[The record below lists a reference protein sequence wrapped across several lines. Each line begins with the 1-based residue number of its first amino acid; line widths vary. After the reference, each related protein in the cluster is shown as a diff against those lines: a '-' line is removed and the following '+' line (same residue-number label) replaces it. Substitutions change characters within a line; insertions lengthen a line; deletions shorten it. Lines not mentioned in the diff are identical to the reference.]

1 MNTSTTG
8 RVLKAT
14 LATALV
20 ALAFPILMGGCPAE
34 EDTLLL
40 RYVNMVTMP
49 RMVTSTARGG
59 GVDMPAAQYKASTTG
74 YFAVGGG
81 RAEAIVY
88 DKDMIELGTIGE
100 PGQYNH
106 AYNLIA
112 LGNDETLEY
121 SLLDLPM
128 NHSDPAAGT
137 AEIHFVH
144 GVEVGGV
151 QVDVYVVPV
160 GSGVSGAPVASTLPY
175 THSQSTVL
183 STVGTYDFVS
193 CFAGTTSEMFRTTV
207 TVESGRRYISV
218 LVSPPSVTGSFKTI
232 DWNNVV

>member
-8 RVLKAT
+8 KVLKAG
-14 LATALV
+14 LATALA
-20 ALAFPILMGGCPAE
+20 ALAFPILMGGCP
-34 EDTLLL
+34 DKDSTLLL

-49 RMVTSTARGG
+49 RMVTSTAKAS
-59 GVDMPAAQYKASTTG
+59 VDMPAAQYKASTTG
-74 YFAVGGG
+74 YYAVGGG
-81 RAEAIVY
+81 RAEATVY
-88 DKDMIELGTIGE
+88 DKDMIELGSIGN

-106 AYNLIA
+106 VYNLIA

-121 SLLDLPM
+121 SLLESVM
-128 NHSDPAAGT
+128 NHPDPAAGT

-144 GVEVGGV
+144 GVEVAGV

-160 GSGVSGAPVASTLPY
+160 GSGVAGTPVATGLAY
-175 THSQSTVL
+175 THDQSTVL
-183 STVGTYDFVS
+183 PSVGTYDFVS
-193 CFAGTTSEMFRTTV
+193 CFAGTNTEMFRTTV